1 MYPSQPAYVC
11 LKLLGSECKVLKQ
24 LMGKSKNCRYRQ
36 LKDAHFSRQQRG

>member
-11 LKLLGSECKVLKQ
+11 LKLLGSECKVLKR
-24 LMGKSKNCRYRQ
+24 LMSKSKNCRYWQ

>member
-11 LKLLGSECKVLKQ
+11 LKLLGSECKVLER